1 MSILPWFLHTS
12 GADLEVHHVPQ
23 HVVGFVEQNREQ
35 FQCAAQDQSG
45 FRAGITSTKT
55 APLDHQGQVNEVSGL
70 QTMAWPPQVIP
81 SYQQLQLQ
89 QQVQVQ
95 AQGKPNPLQ
104 PGQLF
109 NPPMQPLTA
118 QLTNA
123 STMSMGAQM
132 ATSSGRVQN
141 QGGVMSAPINPA
153 GVNGIASGSVPPQL
167 AGSMQIRT
175 LTQEE
180 LMKAKR
186 WVDEQKKLALSRGQ
200 SGSLLYFTYL
210 AHFPSTFRL

>member
-1 MSILPWFLHTS
+1 MSILPQFLHMS
-12 GADLEVHHVPQ
+12 GAELEAHRVPQ

-35 FQCAAQDQSG
+35 FQRAVQDQSG

-55 APLDHQGQVNEVSGL
+55 APLDYRGQVNEVSGL
-70 QTMAWPPQVIP
+70 HTMAWPPQVIP

-89 QQVQVQ
+89 WQVQVQ

-109 NPPMQPLTA
+109 NPPMRPPTA

-132 ATSSGRVQN
+132 ATSSGGAQN
-141 QGGVMSAPINPA
+141 QGGVMSTPINPA
-153 GVNGIASGSVPPQL
+153 GVNGIASGSVPPQS

-200 SGSLLYFTYL
+200 SGSLLYFAYL